1 MVRAGLA
8 LNCEG
13 NSERDG
19 EGASFNGA
27 TGRSDIEGKAARVA
41 VSKRGRERV
50 SIQNWEMQLMVN
62 IRGMTPEERTR
73 LESIDIVLRSDTV
86 REQIRPIIERVRAEL
101 ARKNE
106 ALMTWEPIPL
116 TVFGG
121 ALPREI
127 RSAWVFVL
135 RAGADTGAER
145 HPNSHQRMMTFEGSG
160 DMQTEERGQ
169 WQSNVL
175 VGDHEAPLERRWI
188 SIPQNVWHRPV
199 VGADADWTVVSFHTV
214 PAEELI
220 EEKPDD
226 SSQDGTKQMKYLEK

>member
-1 MVRAGLA
+1 M
-8 LNCEG
+8 
-13 NSERDG
+13 
-19 EGASFNGA
+19 NG
-27 TGRSDIEGKAARVA
+27 
-41 VSKRGRERV
+41 
-50 SIQNWEMQLMVN
+50 VN
-62 IRGMTPEERTR
+62 ICGMTPEERTR
-73 LESIDIVLRSDTV
+73 LESIEVVLRSDTV

-106 ALMTWEPIPL
+106 ALMTWEPIAL

-145 HPNSHQRMMTFEGSG
+145 HPNSHQRMVTFEGSG

-175 VGDHEAPLERRWI
+175 VGDHKAPLERRWI
-188 SIPQNVWHRPV
+188 SIPQNLWHRPV

-226 SSQDGTKQMKYLEK
+226 SSQDGTKQMKYLQK